1 MAARAA
7 GDVPSIVPC
16 PDDVTLAAFVAGEL
30 SGQDLPRLES
40 HLDGCPECRA
50 VVAAAAFGAR
60 DGISATDAGG
70 GAESAALRRGLATT
84 REHSV
89 LASGERARKWDLA
102 TEADRNLERQEHSA
116 NVSRLLRSVV
126 VGVVV
131 WPCFGVVDWL
141 VGTYVQAGLLGW
153 LFLLRAVG
161 WLLIIAVVWWLR
173 RRPPA
178 SHGGLLAL
186 DALVF
191 GGASCMIALMCV
203 RFGGFPSPY
212 AAGITLVLICRA
224 AFVSMPWRSGLIP
237 NMVGAATYPLV
248 LFGSTRWS
256 PLTRGQL
263 HEPVA
268 MVLAI
273 LQGALILGTVAF
285 SVIGGNA
292 TWSVRRQLFEARRV
306 GVYRLVKRIGAGG
319 MGEVWAAFHP
329 GLRRNIAL
337 KILRLDGDGDPR
349 SLLRFER
356 EAQATSELS
365 HPNTVR
371 IFDFGFTPDGLSYYA
386 MELLEGIDLNQ
397 LVQRDGPLPPR
408 RAVHILDQASRALAE
423 AHDRG
428 IVHRDVKPANLFVTT
443 AGGESDFVKLLDFGV
458 AKLTREGKSS
468 LTQTGWI
475 GGTPAFMSPEV
486 AAGRGADARSDVYGL
501 GCVLYFA
508 LTGEPP
514 FDMPNARALFV
525 AHQQEQP
532 VRPSVKLGAPLP
544 AGLEALVMR
553 SLAKDPRERCSTA
566 KEFAVE
572 LGRIAKD
579 ELRETS

>member
-1 MAARAA
+1 M
-7 GDVPSIVPC
+7 
-16 PDDVTLAAFVAGEL
+16 
-30 SGQDLPRLES
+30 
-40 HLDGCPECRA
+40 
-50 VVAAAAFGAR
+50 VAAAALDAPDGIAATGAR
-60 DGISATDAGG
+60 EGI
-70 GAESAALRRGLATT
+70 ESAALRRGLAGT
-84 REHSV
+84 RSDAGPV
-89 LASGERARKWDLA
+89 SGERARTWDLA
-102 TEADRNLERQEHSA
+102 TEADRSLERQGHAE
-116 NVSRLLRSVV
+116 NVSRLLRSVM

-141 VGTYVQAGLLGW
+141 LGAYVQAGLFSW
-153 LFLLRAVG
+153 LLPLRAFG
-161 WLLIIAVVWWLR
+161 WGLIIAVVVWLR
-173 RRPPA
+173 RRPPV
-178 SHGGLLAL
+178 SHAGLLAL

-212 AAGITLVLICRA
+212 AAGIALVLVCRG

-237 NMVGAATYPLV
+237 NLVGAATYPIV
-248 LFGSTRWS
+248 LFGSTLWS
-256 PLTRGQL
+256 PVTRAQL
-263 HEPVA
+263 HDPVA

-273 LQGALILGTVAF
+273 LQGSLIVGTVAF
-285 SVIGGNA
+285 SVIGGDA
-292 TWSVRRQLFEARRV
+292 AWAIRRQLFEARRV

-319 MGEVWAAFHP
+319 MGEVWSAFHP
-329 GLRRNIAL
+329 GLRRNVAL
-337 KILRLDGDGDPR
+337 KILRLDGNGDAR

-371 IFDFGFTPDGLSYYA
+371 ILDFGFTPDGLSYYA

-397 LVQRDGPLPPR
+397 LVQREGPLPPQ

-423 AHDRG
+423 AHERG

-458 AKLTREGKSS
+458 AKLAREGKSS

-486 AAGRGADARSDVYGL
+486 AAGREADARSDVYGL

-508 LTGEPP
+508 LTGKPP
-514 FDMPNARALFV
+514 FDLSNAQALFV
-525 AHQQEQP
+525 AHLQESP

-553 SLAKDPRERCSTA
+553 SLAKDPRERCGSA
-566 KEFAVE
+566 KEFALE
-572 LGRIAKD
+572 LARISNGGLQ
-579 ELRETS
+579 EVSRN